1 MNQSVNP
8 AVVAIPPVSTDP
20 ASSPSPTVTYYQ
32 QVASEIVA
40 TIEAALARMPR
51 LQIAHPAKARYLR
64 FRQRF
69 YSPVLIT
76 TAAVAVESNPE
87 LQDINLLDAEA
98 GRSNLQY
105 VEAFS
110 ELEAAVTR
118 SLGNIRFTLQSVKW
132 ETTLRALQTYQIAK
146 TMVRDPNSTLAA
158 HVASMKKVVSRRQR
172 RAAATPASPTVPE
185 ASGVTLDAAA

>member
-1 MNQSVNP
+1 MPVVCGCPHAAASNHDDGWRFAMNQSVNP

-98 GRSNLQY
+98 GRSHLQDGR
-105 VEAFS
+105 ALS
-110 ELEAAVTR
+110 PRDAAHTE
-118 SLGNIRFTLQSVKW
+118 SLGHITFTL
-132 ETTLRALQTYQIAK
+132 
-146 TMVRDPNSTLAA
+146 P
-158 HVASMKKVVSRRQR
+158 
-172 RAAATPASPTVPE
+172 
-185 ASGVTLDAAA
+185 SGEW